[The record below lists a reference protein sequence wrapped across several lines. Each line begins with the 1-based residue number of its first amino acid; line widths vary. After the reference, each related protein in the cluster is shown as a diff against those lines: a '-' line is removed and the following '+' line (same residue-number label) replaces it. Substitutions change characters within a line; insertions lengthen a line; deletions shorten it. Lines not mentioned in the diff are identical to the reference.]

1 MLNNLPVQLTPLI
14 GREREVLQISALLRR
29 PDVRL
34 VTLTGT
40 GGIGKTRLGMQV
52 ATELLDEFADGAC
65 FVPLAAV
72 SDPPVVIPTIAHLLG
87 LEHQQAVQRLPD
99 EHMEYLKAFLR
110 DKHLLLLLD
119 NFEQV
124 VSAAPELAEILVEC
138 PRLKMLVTS
147 RAVLRIQGEYEF
159 PVPPLALP
167 SRTQLPEDDDLS
179 RYAAVALFLER
190 ALAIKPDLVVT
201 KANMQAIAA
210 ICAHLDGLPLAIEL
224 AAARVKLLPP
234 RALLERLTRRL
245 EVLTGGAQNV
255 SVRQQTLRDTLAW
268 SYNLLDREEQQLF
281 RRLSVFVSGCTLEAI
296 ESICRIFADGAQ
308 QVLDIVTSLID
319 KSMLYQIEQEE
330 KEPRLVMLET
340 IREYGLEVLAASGEE
355 EIARRAHAA
364 FYLSLAERV
373 EPELGGA
380 QQAIWLERLEREH
393 DNLQAALRWS
403 LAQGQAAR
411 DMTLALRLGGALRR
425 FWLVRGYWREGQN
438 LLERALAVRGKVA
451 AAVRAKALI
460 AAANLAVTRSDYERA
475 AALCQESLALCRE
488 LGDQAGVAYSL
499 YLLAWA
505 ARDRENFAEARAFT
519 EEALALFK
527 ELGDTE
533 RIVWSLYTLA
543 SLDALLGE
551 YSRASTLL
559 EQSFA
564 LFKEQGNKIGL
575 AWSLN
580 ILAQVYLESQTD
592 TMRIPSLLEQ
602 SLALWREL
610 GDPRGTAFAL
620 LLSGELA
627 LHQGDSG
634 VAHDLAQEG
643 MRLYKE
649 IADRQG
655 IAMSCIL
662 LARVAA
668 FQGDAS
674 AARVL
679 YEEGLANARETRHA
693 WVMAACLEGL
703 GSIVAARDEEGIHT
717 VDGSPGGRA
726 SLWAAQLWGKAE
738 ALREAVGVPIPP
750 VERAGYERLVAGVR
764 TRLGEE
770 AFAMAWAQ
778 GRTMTPE
785 QAFAAHGRVAHSM
798 PAATGASPPS
808 IYPAGL
814 TAREV
819 EILRLVARG
828 RTNIEIAEEL
838 GLSKKTVAHHLTH
851 IFNKTG
857 SENRAAASAFAIR
870 HGLA

>member
-319 KSMLYQIEQEE
+319 KSMLHQIEQEE

-488 LGDQAGVAYSL
+488 L
-499 YLLAWA
+499 
-505 ARDRENFAEARAFT
+505 
-519 EEALALFK
+519 
-527 ELGDTE
+527 
-533 RIVWSLYTLA
+533 
-543 SLDALLGE
+543 
-551 YSRASTLL
+551 
-559 EQSFA
+559 
-564 LFKEQGNKIGL
+564 
-575 AWSLN
+575 
-580 ILAQVYLESQTD
+580 
-592 TMRIPSLLEQ
+592 
-602 SLALWREL
+602 
-610 GDPRGTAFAL
+610 
-620 LLSGELA
+620 
-627 LHQGDSG
+627 
-634 VAHDLAQEG
+634 
-643 MRLYKE
+643 
-649 IADRQG
+649 
-655 IAMSCIL
+655 
-662 LARVAA
+662 
-668 FQGDAS
+668 
-674 AARVL
+674 
-679 YEEGLANARETRHA
+679 
-693 WVMAACLEGL
+693 
-703 GSIVAARDEEGIHT
+703 
-717 VDGSPGGRA
+717 
-726 SLWAAQLWGKAE
+726 
-738 ALREAVGVPIPP
+738 
-750 VERAGYERLVAGVR
+750 
-764 TRLGEE
+764 
-770 AFAMAWAQ
+770 
-778 GRTMTPE
+778 
-785 QAFAAHGRVAHSM
+785 
-798 PAATGASPPS
+798 
-808 IYPAGL
+808 
-814 TAREV
+814 
-819 EILRLVARG
+819 
-828 RTNIEIAEEL
+828 
-838 GLSKKTVAHHLTH
+838 
-851 IFNKTG
+851 
-857 SENRAAASAFAIR
+857 
-870 HGLA
+870 